1 MIHSLCKH
9 NLSFHMN
16 RKRKWLNVP
25 FLRADTHRPS
35 PPTRF
40 WAANSTNSSSKCSR
54 DGLASRS
61 QKLHPQIGRG
71 FESRW
76 CHKNFT
82 RKTFFPISKTVKY
95 RSLACLWPKLWPF
108 WVCRTIVPRYY
119 KIPIVWRHDGKKF
132 GFRSGFKPVASFHLR
147 LKSCH

>member
-35 PPTRF
+35 PPTCF

-54 DGLASRS
+54 DDLASRS
-61 QKLHPQIGRG
+61 EICISYITRVGHG
-71 FESRW
+71 FESRR

-82 RKTFFPISKTVKY
+82 KKTFFPISKNVNY
-95 RSLACLWPKLWPF
+95 RSLACLWPKLWAF
-108 WVCRTIVPRYY
+108 WVLLLSYNCTTVHTPNFYTIV
-119 KIPIVWRHDGKKF
+119 WWHDGRKF
-132 GFRSGFKPVASFHLR
+132 WLSIVTCCSQQT
-147 LKSCH
+147 